1 MNKIIKKVCILTSRD
16 VGRRCIEWAKKNPP
30 KQFELTQNMDEADI
44 IMSVMYEKIIGSKYT
59 NAKKCFNFHPGTL
72 PDYKGSGTFSWV
84 IINQERKAGVT
95 LHIMDK
101 GMDTGDIIE
110 IREFLISKKDT
121 AHSLFLRGEEVL
133 FKMFKNWYVD
143 LLNNDYTA
151 VPQRLSE
158 GTIYYKEDLQNAKNL
173 TRFARAFTFPGK
185 ENAFYY
191 NEKSEKIYL
200 IYKKES

>member
-1 MNKIIKKVCILTSRD
+1 M
-16 VGRRCIEWAKKNPP
+16 
-30 KQFELTQNMDEADI
+30 
-44 IMSVMYEKIIGSKYT
+44 
-59 NAKKCFNFHPGTL
+59 
-72 PDYKGSGTFSWV
+72 
-84 IINQERKAGVT
+84 
-95 LHIMDK
+95 
-101 GMDTGDIIE
+101 
-110 IREFLISKKDT
+110 
-121 AHSLFLRGEEVL
+121 FLRGEEVL